1 MRTLDVPNTVQNLLR
16 VVDARFS
23 ESTAGGQRLE
33 VKVTARR
40 QGQLHYISWTIWAM
54 QSEFPVVS

>member
-40 QGQLHYISWTIWAM
+40 QGQLHYIS
-54 QSEFPVVS
+54 